1 MFRRRGEF
9 SDLESRLRASRPQPP
24 AETLARLE
32 RLVGASGSPAA
43 RAQSR
48 GLRVGVATAF
58 AVGFVALFGAIGG
71 FSLSPSPSATEA
83 SQVSTSGSSG
93 GGSTAAPTTAA
104 PAAPAQS
111 SPSSSDSTPGS
122 GGAGTSGAAT
132 STASTTSPPGAEQA
146 RPEGA
151 TRQLATYNQYF
162 GWAVIC
168 KSIGH
173 HWIFLIVP
181 RWTLPWWLAH
191 GWSTSCFKR

>member
-9 SDLESRLRASRPQPP
+9 SDLESRLRACRPQPP

-32 RLVGASGSPAA
+32 KLVGASGSPAA
-43 RAQSR
+43 RRQSR

-83 SQVSTSGSSG
+83 SPVSTSGSSG
-93 GGSTAAPTTAA
+93 GGSTAAPTAAA
-104 PAAPAQS
+104 PPAPARP
-111 SPSSSDSTPGS
+111 SPGLSESTPGS
-122 GGAGTSGAAT
+122 GGAGTSVAGT

-146 RPEGA
+146 RPDGT

-162 GWAVIC
+162 GWTVIC
-168 KSIGH
+168 KRFGH
-173 HWIFLIVP
+173 HWAFAIVP
-181 RWTLPWWLAH
+181 KWTLPWWIDH
-191 GWSTSCFKR
+191 GWSTSCFRH